1 MTRAKLEAAKAKQ
14 AAEREEQQAA
24 AAAAAAAAVA
34 AESAPAAAASTVR
47 GNAFFEPALYIKND
61 RLTKTGSGQTYE
73 KLRKRA
79 F

>member
-1 MTRAKLEAAKAKQ
+1 
-14 AAEREEQQAA
+14 
-24 AAAAAAAAVA
+24 VA

-47 GNAFFEPALYIKND
+47 GNAFFEPALYINND

>member
-1 MTRAKLEAAKAKQ
+1 LTRAKLEAAKAKQ
-14 AAEREEQQAA
+14 AAEREEQQA

-73 KLRKRA
+73 KLRERA

>member
-14 AAEREEQQAA
+14 AAEREEQQ

>member
-1 MTRAKLEAAKAKQ
+1 LTRAKLEAAKAKQ
-14 AAEREEQQAA
+14 AAEREEQQ

>member
-1 MTRAKLEAAKAKQ
+1 LTRAKLEAAKAKQ
-14 AAEREEQQAA
+14 AAEREEQQA